1 MVRGGGAGAVNYQF
15 MLELA
20 KLSEDALRVL
30 RNIGPTVQVAS
41 GRARGRTFRAWMMM
55 VKVSVLSVRLV
66 RTVQID
72 NIHYVKYIG
81 ANG

>member
-1 MVRGGGAGAVNYQF
+1 
-15 MLELA
+15 
-20 KLSEDALRVL
+20 
-30 RNIGPTVQVAS
+30 
-41 GRARGRTFRAWMMM
+41 MM